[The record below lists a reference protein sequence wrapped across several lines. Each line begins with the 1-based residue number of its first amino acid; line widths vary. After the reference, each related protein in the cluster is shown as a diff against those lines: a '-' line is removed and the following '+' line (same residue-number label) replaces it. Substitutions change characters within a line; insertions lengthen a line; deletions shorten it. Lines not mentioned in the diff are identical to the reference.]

1 MNDPFTVAPPVAAGA
16 DALSLLAS
24 AHRHIDRL
32 FAEYEAAGA
41 DAPVERRRELALAV
55 CRELTI
61 HATIEEQL
69 FYPALRKAGA
79 HQSLLERAHEE
90 HVEACALVTEIQA
103 AIAEGRNADW
113 KVRQL
118 IHSVRTH
125 LPEEETE
132 LFAAAR
138 QCGVDLRRAR

>member
-24 AHRHIDRL
+24 AHRHVDRL

-41 DAPVERRRELALAV
+41 DAPVERR
-55 CRELTI
+55 RELTI

-79 HQSLLERAHEE
+79 HQSLLEP
-90 HVEACALVTEIQA
+90 
-103 AIAEGRNADW
+103 
-113 KVRQL
+113 
-118 IHSVRTH
+118 RTRSTSRH
-125 LPEEETE
+125 
-132 LFAAAR
+132 AR
-138 QCGVDLRRAR
+138 W

>member
-41 DAPVERRRELALAV
+41 DAPVERR
-55 CRELTI
+55 RELTI

-113 KVRQL
+113 KVGQL